1 MFKALG
7 RIRKDNLEFD
17 VMIKPLE
24 LNIRTSQPMAIN
36 VQIQRGK

>member
-7 RIRKDNLEFD
+7 RMRKDNLEFD

-24 LNIRTSQPMAIN
+24 LNIRTS
-36 VQIQRGK
+36 

>member
-17 VMIKPLE
+17 VMIRPLE
-24 LNIRTSQPMAIN
+24 LNIRTN
-36 VQIQRGK
+36 